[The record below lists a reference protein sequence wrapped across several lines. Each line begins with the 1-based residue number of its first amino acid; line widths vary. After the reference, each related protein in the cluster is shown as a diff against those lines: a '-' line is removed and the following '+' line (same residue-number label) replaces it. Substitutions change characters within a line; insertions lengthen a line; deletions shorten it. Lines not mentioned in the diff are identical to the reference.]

1 MKINYCLNTSAN
13 VRKKDGK
20 RTWVKKIH
28 EKETVEL
35 SSLEALREYLDEKRK
50 KALNMISKIE
60 EEIKSE
66 YDFPENFHVVATYPR
81 VFTSPKKKDDG
92 NNNMEF
98 LISFKV
104 LPKLKK

>member
-13 VRKKDGK
+13 VRNKDGK

-35 SSLEALREYLDEKRK
+35 TSLEALREYLAEKRK
-50 KALNMISKIE
+50 RALELLPTIE
-60 EEIKSE
+60 DELKGE
-66 YDFPENFHVVATYPR
+66 YDFPKNFHVVATYPR
-81 VFTSPKKKDDG
+81 AFTSPKNDSDGSKD
-92 NNNMEF
+92 MEF

-104 LPKLKK
+104 LPKLK

>member
-13 VRKKDGK
+13 VRNKNGK

-35 SSLEALREYLDEKRK
+35 SSLEALREYLAEKRK
-50 KALNMISKIE
+50 VALEILPKIE

-66 YDFPENFHVVATYPR
+66 YNFPKSFHVVVSYPR
-81 VFTSPKKKDDG
+81 VFTSPKNSGDEEQ
-92 NNNMEF
+92 NMEF
-98 LISFKV
+98 LISYKV
-104 LPKLKK
+104 LPKLK